1 MIEMGFEITI
11 KSFDT
16 NQILKIIIDTVLI
29 EDILKHVKDLIG
41 SNEIL
46 KIKKQIP
53 IIDIDNVLVC

>member
-29 EDILKHVKDLIG
+29 EVILKHVKELISG
-41 SNEIL
+41 HEIL
-46 KIKKQIP
+46 KIKK
-53 IIDIDNVLVC
+53 IISVVNIEDVVVC

>member
-1 MIEMGFEITI
+1 MTYEITI

-29 EDILKHVKDLIG
+29 EDILKHVKELISG
-41 SNEIL
+41 HEIL

-53 IIDIDNVLVC
+53 IVVIEDVVVY